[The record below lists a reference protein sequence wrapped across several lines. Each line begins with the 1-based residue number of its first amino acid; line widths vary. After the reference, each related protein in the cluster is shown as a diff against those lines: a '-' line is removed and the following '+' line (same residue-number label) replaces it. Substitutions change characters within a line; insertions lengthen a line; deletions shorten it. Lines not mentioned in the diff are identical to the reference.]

1 MIIKML
7 MYLNMK
13 ERERLII
20 GIFIFIFVETREEYY
35 YKIYYE
41 DSCNYFITR
50 CINYVRN
57 VLKTYPPK
65 WFLCFCFGE
74 RSVFTRSWCVFE
86 SEGIYLLP

>member
-1 MIIKML
+1 MRIKML

-74 RSVFTRSWCVFE
+74 RSVFTRS
-86 SEGIYLLP
+86 